1 MLNVSSASTRVS
13 RRIAK
18 AKAHRRAASAARPV
32 TAMRRSS
39 LGETLAVGLG
49 CDRW

>member
-1 MLNVSSASTRVS
+1 MLNVTSASTRFS
-13 RRIAK
+13 RRIAQ
-18 AKAHRRAASAARPV
+18 ARANHRAASADRA
-32 TAMRRSS
+32 ASARRSS

>member
-1 MLNVSSASTRVS
+1 MFTVTSASTRVS
-13 RRIAK
+13 RRIAT
-18 AKAHRRAASAARPV
+18 ARASYRAASANRP
-32 TAMRRSS
+32 ARRSS

>member
-1 MLNVSSASTRVS
+1 MFNVTSASTRVS

-18 AKAHRRAASAARPV
+18 ARANHRAA
-32 TAMRRSS
+32 TADRAPRGRRSS

>member
-1 MLNVSSASTRVS
+1 MFNVTSASTRVS

-18 AKAHRRAASAARPV
+18 ARADYRAATADRSANG
-32 TAMRRSS
+32 RRSS